1 MTRKQ
6 DPKTIQLTERELD
19 DFSIVRDGAH
29 LFQALAAGCELDL
42 FTFLGQH
49 PNSSPERIAKHLG
62 TTDYA
67 TRILLFALAAAR
79 LVKRGRGANGTYSN
93 SKAADKFLS
102 TDSPYC
108 MIPVIRRTREIY
120 YHPLYHVLEAVKEG
134 RNVGLDAVPGRGD
147 TIYERLAQDPARE
160 GIFHAATASTS
171 AMFTPHL
178 GMIKELNHAK
188 HLVDL
193 GGGSGTHAIELAKLF
208 PSLKITIYELPS
220 LCAKAD
226 ANIAKHGLSDRV
238 KTFAGDFFKDPFPAD
253 ADCLF
258 MSHLNVIWS
267 EELNTKLLE
276 RCYEALP
283 KEGLVICYNLM
294 ANDDETN
301 PPSAAA
307 MSLFFLTLASGNGMT
322 YPLRC
327 YIDWFKRAGFKHKK
341 TYRITEP
348 YSHGIVIGQK

>member
-1 MTRKQ
+1 VMRKRVS
-6 DPKTIQLTERELD
+6 KVVRLSEREFN

-29 LFQALAAGCELDL
+29 LFQAMAAGCELDL
-42 FTFLGQH
+42 FTYLSRH
-49 PNSSPERIAKHLG
+49 PNSSPGSIAEHLG
-62 TTDYA
+62 ITDYT

-79 LVKRGRGANGTYSN
+79 LVKRGRGAVGTYSN
-93 SKAADKFLS
+93 SKAAEKFLS

-120 YHPLYHVLEAVKEG
+120 YHPLYHVLDAVKAG
-134 RNVGLDAVPGRGD
+134 SNVGLDAIPGKGG

-160 GIFHAATASTS
+160 KIFHAATSSTS

-178 GMIKELNHAK
+178 AMIKELKRVK

-193 GGGSGTHAIELAKLF
+193 GGGTGTHAIELAKFF

-238 KTFAGDFFKDPFPAD
+238 KTFAGDFFNDPFPAD
-253 ADCLF
+253 CDCLF

-267 EELNTKLLE
+267 EELNIKLFE
-276 RCYEALP
+276 RCYQALP
-283 KEGLVICYNLM
+283 ENGIIVCYNLM
-294 ANDDETN
+294 ADNNETN

-322 YPLRC
+322 YPLRS
-327 YIDWFKRAGFKHKK
+327 YIDWFKRAGFRHKK

-348 YSHGIVIGQK
+348 YTHAIVIGQK